1 MPPISHIPPPP
12 NGPAAA
18 VYPIFTNYLAKTKD
32 TVKGISPYIRMPK
45 HQNQV
50 MYRNSIAMP
59 NMSKDELM
67 KLSKDELIDMLQG
80 QLAKRFAK
88 RDVKRRQVKGTKNNV
103 KPKTVKQITEFFKA
117 KTMKST
123 NDRPDV
129 FDFKTESLCHYVST
143 VKKKYHGQKLAGQQ
157 KILHFSICLVI
168 D

>member
-1 MPPISHIPPPP
+1 
-12 NGPAAA
+12 
-18 VYPIFTNYLAKTKD
+18 
-32 TVKGISPYIRMPK
+32 MPK

-59 NMSKDELM
+59 NMSKDEFM

-88 RDVKRRQVKGTKNNV
+88 RDEKKI
-103 KPKTVKQITEFFKA
+103 KPKTVKQITEFFKG